1 MKSTSGL
8 TMWAEGHVFYNM
20 FEHEPDYKSPK
31 YALEEYK
38 WRKRLLEESPNG
50 KLLVSNSLFNSLR
63 DSKKIYLA
71 HTTCSLDKILK
82 SGCLYS
88 SGGCLIGS
96 IYCSPITKEGT
107 RLRLHNLGK
116 YIVDIETPLVY
127 KDCPKKV
134 DTLIFEIQLSGS
146 GSNHN
151 NFIGIDYLRLGKVHY
166 SIYKELEYL
175 LSCEERFDLHNLIIN
190 RIKSSLE
197 YLSLCSSHFYHRL
210 NLDPKTFLDL
220 FVRSIDSLPI
230 LGYIYFEA
238 ISEYLMLYQ
247 DNEQAKIYANLGEF
261 YNPSYKNLMYSLQ
274 PLLKKQYKLSYF
286 KPSLRELIQYVE
298 GNKLFTKFD
307 AGHMTGYLADR
318 LVFLTNVRLF
328 DLNKKPIDWF
338 NLRWDFENLVESAEP
353 LVGHLIHRELR
364 NFGRYPD
371 FYFYF
376 DQNKALQ
383 VWNYWNHMDVVI
395 PFNGVIPKGEVG
407 INPAYPDLK
416 YKVYLGKVVS
426 NSEFSYVEP
435 VRPLKLDI
443 VPRLV
448 DQRFSRMIV

>member
-166 SIYKELEYL
+166 SIYI
-175 LSCEERFDLHNLIIN
+175 R
-190 RIKSSLE
+190 SLNISFRARNG
-197 YLSLCSSHFYHRL
+197 L
-210 NLDPKTFLDL
+210 TF
-220 FVRSIDSLPI
+220 
-230 LGYIYFEA
+230 
-238 ISEYLMLYQ
+238 
-247 DNEQAKIYANLGEF
+247 
-261 YNPSYKNLMYSLQ
+261 
-274 PLLKKQYKLSYF
+274 
-286 KPSLRELIQYVE
+286 
-298 GNKLFTKFD
+298 T
-307 AGHMTGYLADR
+307 T
-318 LVFLTNVRLF
+318 
-328 DLNKKPIDWF
+328 
-338 NLRWDFENLVESAEP
+338 
-353 LVGHLIHRELR
+353 
-364 NFGRYPD
+364 
-371 FYFYF
+371 
-376 DQNKALQ
+376 
-383 VWNYWNHMDVVI
+383 
-395 PFNGVIPKGEVG
+395 
-407 INPAYPDLK
+407 
-416 YKVYLGKVVS
+416 
-426 NSEFSYVEP
+426 
-435 VRPLKLDI
+435 
-443 VPRLV
+443 
-448 DQRFSRMIV
+448 